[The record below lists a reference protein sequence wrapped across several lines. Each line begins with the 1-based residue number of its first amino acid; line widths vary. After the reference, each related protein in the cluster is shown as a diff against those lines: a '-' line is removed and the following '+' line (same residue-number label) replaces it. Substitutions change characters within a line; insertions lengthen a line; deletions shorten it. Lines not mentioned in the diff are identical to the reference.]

1 MNEQPVAEVGGQQT
15 STEIDLTGQVALV
28 TGAGRGI
35 GKAIAFAVSRAGASV
50 AICARSEEEISV
62 TAKQLA
68 ADKGHALAIRADVSV
83 RLDVERMVAQV
94 EREMGPVD
102 VLVNNAG
109 VHGPIGPL
117 VATDPDEWWRTM
129 NVNLRG
135 PLYCSRAVL
144 PKMVERGRGRVVNV
158 SSGAGFA
165 AWPMVSSYSVSKAAL
180 YRLTENL
187 AAETKQ
193 QGVQVFAIS
202 PGLVRT
208 AMSEDGPSC
217 GEPSVE
223 QIFQDWFDAGADI
236 PAERA
241 AELVVYL
248 ASGEADALSGRCL
261 DVHYDVRD
269 MVARAHEIQQR
280 DLYVMRLREAPVA
293 EADVAATD
301 IVDHLLHDLDARF
314 RARDLEGVMALLSE
328 DPALFGSAATEVAYG
343 RPGVQAFLEWLF
355 RGGAVGWTWERPFA
369 RRFGDVVWFV
379 AVATRHLLPEDGA
392 ATSFPYRLSG
402 VLREQAGSGW
412 VFELLNGSVPG

>member
-1 MNEQPVAEVGGQQT
+1 MSEQPVAEVGGEQM
-15 STEIDLTGQVALV
+15 STEIDLRGQVALV

-35 GKAIAFAVSRAGASV
+35 GKSIAVALSRASASV

-68 ADKGHALAIRADVSV
+68 ADKGHVLAIRADVSD
-83 RLDVERMVAQV
+83 RRDVDRMVNQV
-94 EREMGPVD
+94 EREIGPVD

-158 SSGAGFA
+158 SSGVGFA
-165 AWPMVSSYSVSKAAL
+165 AWPMVSSYAVSKAAL

-187 AAETKQ
+187 AAETKE

-208 AMSEDGPSC
+208 AMSENGLSC
-217 GEPSVE
+217 GEPSVA
-223 QIFQDWFDAGADI
+223 QLFQGWFDAGADT
-236 PAERA
+236 PPERA

-261 DVHYDVRD
+261 DVGYDVRG

-293 EADVAATD
+293 EVDV
-301 IVDHLLHDLDARF
+301 
-314 RARDLEGVMALLSE
+314 S
-328 DPALFGSAATEVAYG
+328 
-343 RPGVQAFLEWLF
+343 
-355 RGGAVGWTWERPFA
+355 AVGSGDNFVETPDDG
-369 RRFGDVVWFV
+369 RRASVDVV
-379 AVATRHLLPEDGA
+379 
-392 ATSFPYRLSG
+392 SG
-402 VLREQAGSGW
+402 GK
-412 VFELLNGSVPG
+412 P